1 MKTTVVN
8 ETTPGKSWLV
18 FWELGSSPVR
28 THTDM
33 FTDDATF
40 TCGQKVYKVEFVLSK
55 NKWGEWDLELKFET
69 TKGNEKVN
77 DQEFKVCR
85 TFYSFR

>member
-1 MKTTVVN
+1 MMTTVVN

-18 FWELGSSPVR
+18 FWELGSSPDR
-28 THTDM
+28 TDDYTL
-33 FTDDATF
+33 TADATF
-40 TCGQKVYKVEFVLSK
+40 TCGQKVYKVEFVLSIK
-55 NKWGEWDLELKFET
+55 KWWDLELKFET